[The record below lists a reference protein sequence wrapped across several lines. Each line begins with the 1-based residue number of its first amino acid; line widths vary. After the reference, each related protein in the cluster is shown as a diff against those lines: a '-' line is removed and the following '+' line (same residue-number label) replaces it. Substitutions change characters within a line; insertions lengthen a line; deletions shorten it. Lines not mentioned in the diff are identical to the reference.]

1 MDPHTS
7 VVTTLLKC
15 VAYDK
20 DAHDAPVVPEADFV
34 PFDFSYLRDFPGQ
47 GENVRR
53 PLGGHGQNVPNAL
66 HA

>member
-1 MDPHTS
+1 MDPHIS

-20 DAHDAPVVPEADFV
+20 NAHDAQVVPEADFV

-47 GENVRR
+47 GENVRS
-53 PLGGHGQNVPNAL
+53 
-66 HA
+66 